1 VQQHEKSNG
10 WGWPR
15 QGGRKVEQSRPV
27 RARGRMSLVFGTVV
41 LALLFA
47 ALAYGDD
54 IANQLDDSVDANF
67 EAMALNVGGGTG
79 STTLVVVT
87 RNDDGK
93 NGCNLTGSKTLGV
106 SVASSNTGVATVS
119 PASLTFGSCG
129 DQKTIAVTPVAAGT
143 ANVTLSQTSNTTD
156 GTFNLAPASFTV
168 TVAPPP
174 NTAPVVQVT
183 GVTHGS
189 TYDHGSVPIAGCLV
203 SDVED
208 GLTNSTSAATPTL
221 SPFSGPYAADGIG
234 AQTAQC
240 SYTDG
245 GGLTQT
251 VEATYT
257 VVDPS
262 APQVTPSLVGT
273 LGLNGWYRSDVTLTW
288 LVEEPQSPSSL
299 VKSGCVDQSIT
310 ADQSATTYNCSATS
324 AGGSSDLVSVV
335 IKRDASPPTVTGSPS
350 TSPNAA
356 GWYKTAVTLNWTCAD
371 VGPSGLLDSCPATT
385 ELSDEGRNQVGSLG
399 PISDNAGNTTTATSS
414 PAVDIDKSA
423 PTVTAAT
430 AATPINVSGVDWF
443 KDSVTY
449 QWTAT
454 DPDLA
459 DGSAGSGAGAAT
471 PASST
476 FNTTGTGQSAL
487 ATATDVAGNT
497 GTGHL
502 TGVNVDASAPT
513 VGIVCPATVLLGGT
527 GSAAWSASD
536 TGSGLATAA
545 SGTVTLDA
553 DTVGTHT
560 VAAPAASDNVGHTSA
575 PVSCEYRVVYG
586 FAGLF
591 APIDRPNTR
600 NVSKAGQSIP
610 LKWRLTDAQGDPVLD
625 LHTATVTVSGINCSL
640 GSTDDLVEEVAPGGS
655 GLQNLGDGYY
665 QINWKTPTSYAGS
678 CKSLNLDLGEG
689 GPRTELAYI
698 TFKK

>member
-1 VQQHEKSNG
+1 MAG
-10 WGWPR
+10 
-15 QGGRKVEQSRPV
+15 SRPV
-27 RARGRMSLVFGTVV
+27 RARGRLSLVLGTI
-41 LALLFA
+41 LMALMFA
-47 ALAYGDD
+47 ALAYADD
-54 IANQLDDSVDANF
+54 IANTLDASVDANF

-93 NGCNLTGSKTLGV
+93 SGCNLTGSKTLGV
-106 SVASSNTGVATVS
+106 SVSSSNTGVATVS

-129 DQKTIAVTPVAAGT
+129 DVKTITVTPVAAGT

-189 TYDHGSVPIAGCLV
+189 SYNHGSVPVAGCLV

-234 AQTAQC
+234 AQTARC

-262 APQVTPSLVGT
+262 GPQVTPSVVGT

-288 LVEEPQSPSSL
+288 LVQEPQSPSSL
-299 VKSGCVDQSIT
+299 LKTGCVDQSIA
-310 ADQSATTYNCSATS
+310 ADQPETTYNCSATS
-324 AGGSSDLVSVV
+324 AGGSSGLVSVV
-335 IKRDASPPTVTGSPS
+335 IKRDASAPTVTGTPS
-350 TSPNAA
+350 TPSNLA
-356 GWYKTAVTLNWTCAD
+356 GWYNTAVTLDWTCAD

-385 ELSDEGRNQVGSLG
+385 VLSDEGRNQVGSLG
-399 PISDNAGNTTTATSS
+399 PIGDNAGNTTTGTSS
-414 PAVDIDKSA
+414 PAVNIDKSA
-423 PTVTAAT
+423 PTVSAAT
-430 AATPINVSGVDWF
+430 AATPVNVSGVDWF
-443 KDSVTY
+443 KDSVTF
-449 QWTAT
+449 QWTAN
-454 DPDLA
+454 DPVLA
-459 DGSAGSGAGAAT
+459 DGSPGSGAGAPA

-476 FNTTGTGQSAL
+476 FNTTATGQSAS
-487 ATATDVAGNT
+487 ATATDLAGNT

-513 VGIVCPATVLLGGT
+513 VGIVCPTTVPLGG
-527 GSAAWSASD
+527 SASATWSATD

-545 SGTVTLDA
+545 SGSVALASDAVGTKTVT
-553 DTVGTHT
+553 
-560 VAAPAASDNVGHTSA
+560 APAASDNVGHTSV

-591 APIDRPNTR
+591 APIDRPNTL
-600 NVSKAGQSIP
+600 NLSKAGQSIP
-610 LKWRLTDAQGDPVLD
+610 LKWRLTDAQGHPVLD

-655 GLQNLGDGYY
+655 GLTNLGDGYY

-678 CKSLNLDLGEG
+678 CKSLNLNLGEG
-689 GPRTELAYI
+689 EPRTGLAYI
-698 TFKK
+698 SFKK

>member
-1 VQQHEKSNG
+1 MEH
-10 WGWPR
+10 
-15 QGGRKVEQSRPV
+15 SRRV
-27 RARGRMSLVFGTVV
+27 GARGRLSLVAGATVM
-41 LALLFA
+41 ALLFA
-47 ALAYGDD
+47 ALAYADD
-54 IANQLDDSVDANF
+54 IANTLDPSVDANF
-67 EAMALNVGGGTG
+67 EAMALNVGGSTG
-79 STTLVVVT
+79 STTLIVVT

-129 DQKTIAVTPVAAGT
+129 DVKTITVTPVAAGS

-156 GTFNLAPASFTV
+156 GAFNLAPASFTV

-174 NTAPVVQVT
+174 NTAPTVQVT
-183 GVTHGS
+183 GVTHGG
-189 TYDHGSVPIAGCLV
+189 TYDHGSVPVAGCLV

-221 SPFSGPYAADGIG
+221 SPFSGPYASDGIG
-234 AQTAQC
+234 TQTAQC

-262 APQVTPSLVGT
+262 APQITPSVAGT
-273 LGLNGWYRSDVTLTW
+273 LGLDGWYRSDVTLTW

-299 VKSGCVDQSIT
+299 VETGCVDQSIT
-310 ADQSATTYNCSATS
+310 ADQAATTYDCSATS
-324 AGGSSDLVSVV
+324 AGGSSGPVSVV
-335 IKRDASPPTVTGSPS
+335 IKRDASAPTVTGGPS
-350 TSPNAA
+350 TSPNGA
-356 GWYKTAVTLNWTCAD
+356 GWYRTAVTLDWTCAD
-371 VGPSGLLDSCPATT
+371 VGPSGLLDSCPETT
-385 ELSDEGRNQVGSLG
+385 VLNDEGRNQVGSLG
-399 PISDNAGNTTTATSS
+399 PISDNAGNTTTGVSS
-414 PAVDIDKSA
+414 PAVDIDKTA

-430 AATPINVSGVDWF
+430 AAIPVDVSGVDWY
-443 KDSVTY
+443 KDSVAF

-454 DPDLA
+454 DPDLV
-459 DGSAGSGAGAAT
+459 DGSAGSGAGAPS

-476 FNTTGTGQSAL
+476 FNTTGAGQTAS
-487 ATATDVAGNT
+487 ATAADLAGNT

-502 TGVNVDASAPT
+502 AGVNVDASAPT
-513 VGIVCPATVLLGGT
+513 VGIVCPTTVLLGG
-527 GSAAWSASD
+527 SASATWTASD

-545 SGTVTLDA
+545 GGTVGLDTA
-553 DTVGTHT
+553 SVGTKT
-560 VAAPAASDNVGHTSA
+560 VNAPTASDNVGHTSA
-575 PVSCEYRVVYG
+575 PVSCSYQVVYG

-591 APIDRPNTR
+591 APIDRPNTM

-610 LKWRLTDAQGDPVLD
+610 LKWRLTDAHGNPVLD
-625 LHTATVTVSGINCSL
+625 LSSVTVTVSGLSCSL
-640 GSTDDLVEEVAPGGS
+640 GASTDLVEEVAPGGS
-655 GLQNLGDGYY
+655 GLTNLGDGYY

-678 CKSLNLDLGEG
+678 CKSLNLNLGEG
-689 GPRTELAYI
+689 EARTGLAYI
-698 TFKK
+698 SFKK